1 MAREWE
7 SVYLLDL
14 SAAPATLDP
23 ENLLA
28 CSEWTEDGELWV
40 QYVSAVPSTRADAI
54 SLGESLD
61 QRLQLRR
68 ARDSGICTIREELYA
83 QAFDELIRQVRLS
96 TSCEQTEGEGGKKT
110 GRRGNEE
117 KEGEKEEREGGGGGR
132 EKGRTHAWGSAF

>member
-1 MAREWE
+1 VARGREA
-7 SVYLLDL
+7 VCLLNL
-14 SAAPATLDP
+14 SAAPTTLDP
-23 ENLLA
+23 QNLFA

-83 QAFDELIRQVRLS
+83 QAFDELIRQVRSSS
-96 TSCEQTEGEGGKKT
+96 TS
-110 GRRGNEE
+110 
-117 KEGEKEEREGGGGGR
+117 
-132 EKGRTHAWGSAF
+132 